1 MQPLDPTHV
10 IGSDNRF
17 VMAQRKIDMHAHLL
31 EGLRKQDR
39 GAQFEVYRQY
49 SKAMLNTAHRILQN
63 LEEAEDVLQETFL
76 SAFTKID
83 QFNETSTLG
92 AWLKRIT
99 VNKSINA
106 LQRNKASWVPLD
118 DAQLEHVG
126 ASAQDDEISSLWN
139 VDQVMHTVASLPDG
153 YRVVLS
159 LYLLEGYDHV
169 EIAEI
174 LGISEGTS
182 KSQYNRAKQKV
193 RELLTAQSYV

>member
-1 MQPLDPTHV
+1 
-10 IGSDNRF
+10 
-17 VMAQRKIDMHAHLL
+17 MHAQLVD
-31 EGLRKQDR
+31 GLRKQDR
-39 GAQFEVYRQY
+39 AAQFEVYRQY
-49 SKAMLNTAHRILQN
+49 SKAMLNTAYRILQN

-83 QFNETSTLG
+83 QFTGDATLG

-106 LQRNKASWVPLD
+106 LQRNKTSWVPLD
-118 DAQLEHVG
+118 EAQLDHVG
-126 ASAQDDEISSLWN
+126 SETQDNEISSVWN
-139 VDQVMHTVASLPDG
+139 IDQVLRAVAALPDG
-153 YRVVLS
+153 YRVVFS

-169 EIAEI
+169 EIAEV
-174 LGISEGTS
+174 LGIAEGTS

>member
-1 MQPLDPTHV
+1 MQPLHQPHV

-17 VMAQRKIDMHAHLL
+17 VMAQRKIDMHTHLVD
-31 EGLRKQDR
+31 GLRKQDR

-83 QFNETSTLG
+83 QFNESSTLG

-118 DAQLEHVG
+118 DAHLDHVG

-139 VDQVMHTVASLPDG
+139 VDQVMRTVAALPDG

-159 LYLLEGYDHV
+159 LYLLEGYDHM
-169 EIAEI
+169 EIADI

>member
-1 MQPLDPTHV
+1 
-10 IGSDNRF
+10 
-17 VMAQRKIDMHAHLL
+17 MHAHLV

-83 QFNETSTLG
+83 QFNGESTLG

-99 VNKSINA
+99 VNKAINA
-106 LQRNKASWVPLD
+106 LQRQKASWVPLE
-118 DAQLEHVG
+118 DAHLDRNAHEVTDG
-126 ASAQDDEISSLWN
+126 EISSLWQ
-139 VDQVMHTVASLPDG
+139 VDQVLHAVAALADG
-153 YRVVLS
+153 YRVVFS
-159 LYLLEGYDHV
+159 LYLLEGYDHA

>member
-1 MQPLDPTHV
+1 
-10 IGSDNRF
+10 
-17 VMAQRKIDMHAHLL
+17 MHAHLV

-83 QFNETSTLG
+83 QFNGESTLG

-99 VNKSINA
+99 VNKAINA
-106 LQRNKASWVPLD
+106 LQRQKASLVSLEDAHLD
-118 DAQLEHVG
+118 RNAHEVTDG
-126 ASAQDDEISSLWN
+126 EISSLWQ
-139 VDQVMHTVASLPDG
+139 VDQVLHAVAALADG
-153 YRVVLS
+153 YRVVFS
-159 LYLLEGYDHV
+159 LYLLEGYDHA

>member
-1 MQPLDPTHV
+1 
-10 IGSDNRF
+10 
-17 VMAQRKIDMHAHLL
+17 MAQRKIDMHAHLL